1 MHAKIV
7 ATLLFAAGVWLQGC
21 GADRSR
27 DRPRERSADTLPQPA
42 VRKLGS
48 VTLTESDTAYLG
60 RPAALSVDP
69 VDGSLYVS
77 DAFWGRVLRFSAA
90 GELERSYGRRGEGPG
105 ELRSPGA
112 VEVVDTT
119 VVVLDEKRL
128 TRYRRA
134 DGGFLGSA
142 RFGGVLTSMQ
152 ALGGRLWLGGL
163 NVDRRTSLGTWAP
176 GEQIVRPAGTIP
188 SEFTQSEPLA
198 GIYTGVE
205 VAAWGDTVLA
215 GYEGLNR
222 LTLFRGDGTPI
233 RSFRVPVRARRG
245 ELPNIV
251 EAMQRLDFPGQF
263 SANSVLFRLERLPS
277 GNFALVHCDQT
288 IDGQLITARV
298 YLTLLSADA
307 QPYTAFRGDTL
318 YVVQQEVKEERSR
331 TFVDRYLID
340 ERACPGDGAG
350 IATLALGDPDS
361 AADPQPRR

>member
-1 MHAKIV
+1 
-7 ATLLFAAGVWLQGC
+7 
-21 GADRSR
+21 
-27 DRPRERSADTLPQPA
+27 
-42 VRKLGS
+42 
-48 VTLTESDTAYLG
+48 
-60 RPAALSVDP
+60 
-69 VDGSLYVS
+69 
-77 DAFWGRVLRFSAA
+77 
-90 GELERSYGRRGEGPG
+90 
-105 ELRSPGA
+105 

-176 GEQIVRPAGTIP
+176 GEGTVRPAGTIP
-188 SEFTQSEPLA
+188 PEFTRSEPLA

-251 EAMQRLDFPGQF
+251 QAMKRLDFPGQF

-277 GNFALVHCDQT
+277 GNFALVHYDQT

-298 YLTLLSADA
+298 YLTLLSADFSRACVDREIPVSHDA

-318 YVVQQEVKEERSR
+318 YVVQQQVKEERAR
-331 TFVDRYLID
+331 TFVDRYLVD
-340 ERACPGDGAG
+340 EQACPGRAPG
-350 IATLALGDPDS
+350 
-361 AADPQPRR
+361 